1 MNCIETNTAMV
12 DGSTTESDETEMLGI
27 TIEYELKYEE
37 RQLSMQKN
45 LVKTF
50 VHMPALYLL
59 KMLISREVPW
69 KPSFNPSWDSAL

>member
-1 MNCIETNTAMV
+1 
-12 DGSTTESDETEMLGI
+12 
-27 TIEYELKYEE
+27 
-37 RQLSMQKN
+37 MQKN